1 MSEGND
7 NLNALTGAAAEKPA
21 DTTDWKAKYEEAR
34 HALESAKVDQGRVKK
49 LSEEKAELQRQLD
62 EAKAKRLFSP
72 ELADS
77 LPDETRQGLT
87 AVQKASQDAI
97 AQAEARH
104 RAEMDELKAQ
114 MAERDSRNA
123 AAARSAFAAKIDA
136 AFPGF
141 LASIGQNGDKAG
153 AWAKYQRFN
162 AASIAAAVNAC
173 DFDAISYHVESFFRN
188 ELGLEPPSGGTGAAA
203 PDPSAVGGGT
213 PAVAKPGK
221 IYTWDEINKA
231 YDEIEVLR
239 SRGDKE
245 GMKRLSDEIERAQ
258 KEGRVK

>member
-1 MSEGND
+1 MSEKT
-7 NLNALTGAAAEKPA
+7 LNALTGETAGNLAETP
-21 DTTDWKAKYEEAR
+21 DWKAKYEEAQ
-34 HALESAKVDQGRVKK
+34 HALESARVEQGRVKK
-49 LSEEKAELQRQLD
+49 LNEEKAELQRQLD
-62 EAKAKRLFSP
+62 EARSRGMLSP
-72 ELADS
+72 ELAEA
-77 LPDETRQGLT
+77 LPDETKQGLSI
-87 AVQKASQDAI
+87 VRKASEDAI
-97 AQAEARH
+97 AAAEARH

-141 LASIGQNGDKAG
+141 LASIGEGGDKAE
-153 AWAKYQRFN
+153 AWKRYQRFN
-162 AASIAAAVNAC
+162 AASIAAAVSTC
-173 DFDAISYHVESFFRN
+173 DFDAISYHVGLFFRN
-188 ELGLEPPSGGTGAAA
+188 DLGLEPPSGGTGAAA

-213 PAVAKPGK
+213 PAVAHPGK
-221 IYTWDEINKA
+221 IYSWDEINKA

-239 SRGDKE
+239 SRGDRE

>member
-1 MSEGND
+1 MSEET
-7 NLNALTGAAAEKPA
+7 LNALTGGAAEKAA
-21 DTTDWKAKYEEAR
+21 DTTDWKAKYEEAQ

-49 LSEEKAELQRQLD
+49 LNEQMVELQKQLD
-62 EAKAKRLFSP
+62 EAKSRRLLSP
-72 ELADS
+72 ELAEA
-77 LPDETRQGLT
+77 LPDETKQGLT

-97 AQAEARH
+97 AQAEARN
-104 RAEMDELKAQ
+104 RAEIDELKAQ
-114 MAERDSRNA
+114 MAERDARSV

-136 AFPGF
+136 KFPGF
-141 LASIGQNGDKAG
+141 LASIGEGGDKAK
-153 AWAKYQRFN
+153 AWKEYQRFN

-173 DFDAISYHVESFFRN
+173 DFDAISYHVGSFFRN
-188 ELGLEPPSGGTGAAA
+188 GLGLEPPSGGTGAAA

-213 PAVAKPGK
+213 PAVANPGK

-231 YDEIEVLR
+231 YDEIEVMR
-239 SRGDKE
+239 SRGDRE